1 VVPCDDG
8 SRWLGGPH
16 GDPQL
21 IDWRDTLLTIAEVA
35 IAITGFSGLIGIFA
49 RRERLQNLSSEFF
62 KLRWMLDYS
71 LATLFASL
79 IPFLVFAADI
89 SEPAA
94 WRASSTAVLAA
105 GAIYLVA
112 SRDMISRM
120 ARQPGWVGGIFAV
133 GDVLVTVLLLLN
145 ALGGVFAPQALP
157 YLGFVF
163 WCLLGS
169 VAGFV
174 QLVAL
179 AWSGTEE

>member
-1 VVPCDDG
+1 M
-8 SRWLGGPH
+8 
-16 GDPQL
+16 
-21 IDWRDTLLTIAEVA
+21 DWRDTLLTIAEVA
-35 IAITGFSGLIGIFA
+35 IAITGFSGLIGVFA
-49 RRERLQNLSSEFF
+49 RREHLQSLSSEVF

-79 IPFLVFAADI
+79 VPFLVFSADV

-94 WRASSTAVLAA
+94 WRASSTVVLTA
-105 GAIYLVA
+105 GAIYLLA
-112 SRDMISRM
+112 NREMISRM
-120 ARQPGWVGGIFAV
+120 ARQPGLAGAIFAA
-133 GDVLVTVLLLLN
+133 GDVLLVVLLLLN
-145 ALGGVFAPQALP
+145 ALGVVFAPQALP

-179 AWSGTEE
+179 AWNSTEK